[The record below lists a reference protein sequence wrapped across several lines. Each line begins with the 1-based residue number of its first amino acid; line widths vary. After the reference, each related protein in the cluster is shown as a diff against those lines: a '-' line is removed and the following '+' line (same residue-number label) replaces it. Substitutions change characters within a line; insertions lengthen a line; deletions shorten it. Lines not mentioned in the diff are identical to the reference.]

1 MSQNSA
7 RGTEKVRK
15 YIDPMVFIF
24 RRGPRDRGGQHTGVS
39 PGAKTMGV
47 NKINGEEKHRFDPQ
61 RSPSYTY
68 NNARARPQTINI

>member
-39 PGAKTMGV
+39 PGAKTMG
-47 NKINGEEKHRFDPQ
+47 
-61 RSPSYTY
+61 
-68 NNARARPQTINI
+68 